1 MVDFAVERRREGI
14 APEQAIIE
22 AALLRFRPI
31 MMTTAAAVLGAMP
44 IAVGYGAGAELRQ
57 PLGLVVVGGLC
68 FSQLLTLYI
77 TPVVYIMFER
87 LIGRTRGQ
95 HQAAALGTQPS
106 AVPAE

>member
-1 MVDFAVERRREGI
+1 
-14 APEQAIIE
+14 
-22 AALLRFRPI
+22 

-57 PLGLVVVGGLC
+57 PLGLAVVGGLC

-87 LIGRTRGQ
+87 LMVRWRARNRTVTS
-95 HQAAALGTQPS
+95 AVQPP